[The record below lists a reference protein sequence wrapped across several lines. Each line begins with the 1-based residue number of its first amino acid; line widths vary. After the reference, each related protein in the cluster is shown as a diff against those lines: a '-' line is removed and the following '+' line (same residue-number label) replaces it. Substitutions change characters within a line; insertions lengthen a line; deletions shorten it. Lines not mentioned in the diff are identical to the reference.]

1 MGLKWNK
8 FKKDDHI
15 KNGTFGSLYEALS
28 WQVIIEQISFAV
40 GVLWCLIWRAVT
52 DNSILQETALNPLPF
67 LHCCLPPNI
76 TFSTPYSLWNKL
88 IWRKI
93 SGQRPWMILTQAA
106 GYLQALC
113 SDVSPRA
120 NNNIKAFSRSHWQ
133 LAGNNPKPYS
143 ST

>member
-1 MGLKWNK
+1 MER
-8 FKKDDHI
+8 
-15 KNGTFGSLYEALS
+15 SEACMKPLS